1 VAERS
6 DERPGVAERAD
17 ELPGSVLFACTQ
29 NALRSPMAEA
39 LMKYLHGNRV
49 FVQSAGVR
57 PGPIDPFVV
66 AVLDEIGIDLSKHRS
81 RSFDQLEDDYFDLVI
96 SLSPEAQ
103 HRAVELTRTS
113 SCEIEFWPVL
123 DPSLTTGNRET
134 QLDAYRTL
142 RDDLLKRL
150 RERFP
155 PQGAPVMV

>member
-1 VAERS
+1 M
-6 DERPGVAERAD
+6 AERAD
-17 ELPGSVLFACTQ
+17 ELPGSVLVACTQ
-29 NALRSPMAEA
+29 HALRSPMAEA

-49 FVQSAGVR
+49 YVQSAGVR

-66 AVLDEIGIDLSKHRS
+66 AVLDEIGIDLSRHRS